1 MVGLGRDCEGR
12 GNKGSKQRWLRWSE
26 WLKIFHKLQKHF
38 SNRNQ
43 REHVWR
49 FWNPLS
55 TPYLSSSDHIGAI
68 INFYLEVDLVVGLNL
83 ILQVDF
89 IEKCLVDWVKHFL
102 QWTFDLYFQVLGL
115 KVSKFISSSGM
126 LGHKQNLSFVELQWW
141 DQRFEALCN

>member
-38 SNRNQ
+38 SNGNQ
-43 REHVWR
+43 RECVWR

-68 INFYLEVDLVVGLNL
+68 IDFYLEGWLSG
-83 ILQVDF
+83 
-89 IEKCLVDWVKHFL
+89 WVK
-102 QWTFDLYFQVLGL
+102 FDPTRWFHWKMSCGL
-115 KVSKFISSSGM
+115 SELHWVNFWSLFSS
-126 LGHKQNLSFVELQWW
+126 LRIKIQ
-141 DQRFEALCN
+141 